1 MRKGYKKDELKQYA
15 TDLAGTVIGVG
26 GAGTLVSW
34 KAVGVAG
41 ALAGGTSAIGVP
53 LAATLVGGGLVG
65 LGATQVAKKVNIKS
79 AINRAKEA
87 RRMKKQTDW
96 ALNNYFVQE

>member
-1 MRKGYKKDELKQYA
+1 MRKGYKKDELKQYV
-15 TDLAGTVIGVG
+15 TDLAGTAIGVG

-65 LGATQVAKKVNIKS
+65 LGATQVAKKVKIKS
-79 AINRAKEA
+79 TFETVKQA
-87 RRMKKQTDW
+87 RQLKKQRNW
-96 ALNNYFVQE
+96 AMDNYLSKE